1 MNIKDKVFSFVFSA
15 LVVVFGVFLLLD
27 QLDIPFIDEFFT
39 PWYTIIF
46 LFLACVFL
54 ALGII
59 KKAPIHYVLSMFFAS
74 LYLVISLTI
83 KVEGLTFWKI
93 MFIIPM
99 FVGIGVI
106 IGDLVCKWTNKALR
120 IGLIITMFSAIIL
133 VSSILDVWTII
144 VPVVIILFGVVVFI
158 LTMIDLRKDV
168 KRQEYDDDRFVT
180 PTKNKMS
187 AKDDD
192 KK

>member
-1 MNIKDKVFSFVFSA
+1 MNIKDKVFSFVFGS
-15 LVVVFGVFLLLD
+15 LVVVFGIFLLLD
-27 QLDIPFIDEFFT
+27 QLDIPFIDEFFN

-46 LFLACVFL
+46 LFLACMFL
-54 ALGII
+54 SLGII

-74 LYLVISLTI
+74 LYLVISLTA

-106 IGDLVCKWTNKALR
+106 IGDLVCKWTSKALR

-133 VSSILDVWTII
+133 VSSILDVWTLI
-144 VPVVIILFGVVVFI
+144 VPIVIILFGLVVFI
-158 LTMIDLRKDV
+158 LTMIDLRRAV
-168 KRQEYDDDRFVT
+168 KRQEYDEDRYVT
-180 PTKNKMS
+180 PTKKVLDNKED
-187 AKDDD
+187 KD
-192 KK
+192 K